1 MPTPKL
7 ASPSILRSKE
17 KNRRAWPGG
26 GVFAFPTDPEANVR
40 ESPAL
45 WSPEIAP
52 DVVTI
57 EAANPASAIPLPKGS
72 EPLAEYASGTDRH
85 SVIAIASARL
95 RLCVRYEPDLPIPVL
110 AIPCDSSCALRLAA
124 AARFQRVTQDKRV
137 NIDRAAVPTAY
148 QRARWVQFLALHDAL
163 EADSSSRDLAFGIV
177 FPRHR
182 PLRGAEW
189 KGSGERRHVLRLT
202 AAARRLVAGGYRSV
216 LLHH

>member
-1 MPTPKL
+1 MLIPRPAL
-7 ASPSILRSKE
+7 SSVLRSFE
-17 KNRRAWPGG
+17 KNRRVWPGG
-26 GVFAFPTDPEANVR
+26 GAFAFPTDPEAKVR

-57 EAANPASAIPLPKGS
+57 EAANPAGAIPLPKGS
-72 EPLAEYASGTDRH
+72 EALVEYASGADRH
-85 SVIAIASARL
+85 SVIAIAAARL
-95 RLCVRYEPDLPIPVL
+95 RVCVRSMPDL
-110 AIPCDSSCALRLAA
+110 AIPILTIPCDPSCALRLAA
-124 AARFQRVTQDKRV
+124 AARFQRVTQGRRANV
-137 NIDRAAVPTAY
+137 DRTAVPTAY

-163 EADSSSRDLAFGIV
+163 EAGASSRDLAFGIV

-182 PLRGAEW
+182 PLKGAEW

-202 AAARRLVAGGYRSV
+202 AAARRLVAGGFRSL

>member
-1 MPTPKL
+1 M
-7 ASPSILRSKE
+7 PSILRNYE

-26 GVFAFPTDPEANVR
+26 GACAFPTDPEANVR
-40 ESPAL
+40 ECPAL

-57 EAANPASAIPLPKGS
+57 EAANPAGAIPLPKGS

-85 SVIAIASARL
+85 YVIAIASARL
-95 RLCVRYEPDLPIPVL
+95 RLCVRSMPDL
-110 AIPCDSSCALRLAA
+110 AIPTLTIPCDPACALRLAA
-124 AARFQRVTQDKRV
+124 AARFQRVTQGKQP
-137 NIDRAAVPTAY
+137 NIDRAVVPTAY
-148 QRARWVQFLALHDAL
+148 QRSRWVQFLALHDAL
-163 EADSSSRDLAFGIV
+163 EAGASSRTLAFDLV

-202 AAARRLVAGGYRSV
+202 AAARRLVAGGYRSL